1 MTRYHNWSP
10 IHLVPPD
17 FQEEQ
22 FWPLGHLITLMI
34 EDLKCNQLVNWSP
47 KSPKSNCRRAKWQ
60 QRRRL
65 WGWWSREE
73 SHRQDFRLKQQFGS
87 LDMLCLKQVHFYT
100 FHHSNNRYFF
110 RFSHSRRIQEKSNQ
124 VQKKNINNRIV
135 KHFLWDRS
143 SYIFLSNI

>member
-10 IHLVPPD
+10 CHLVPPD

-22 FWPLGHLITLMI
+22 LWPLGHLITLTWSAT
-34 EDLKCNQLVNWSP
+34 NWSTGP
-47 KSPKSNCRRAKWQ
+47 QSHQKNNCRREKWQ

-87 LDMLCLKQVHFYT
+87 LDMLCLKQVHFYS
-100 FHHSNNRYFF
+100 FHQSNNRNFL
-110 RFSHSRRIQEKSNQ
+110 RFSHSRRIQERPNQ